1 MSYNYKNKFQNK
13 STLES
18 LISTTNINDDTVSIS
33 NEAKELLEDDKG
45 LILDEE
51 DLFDVTE
58 MLKQLRESS
67 KTSPDDPLIVRLKCM
82 IIAIRIRSGDNVP
95 NKDKRFLLENEPEM
109 YSTAILLRQ
118 KNNNPKKYKS
128 ILEDEKD
135 ESVEESSD
143 AISSVSKSPT
153 EESIS
158 DDNIEVS
165 VEVE

>member
-1 MSYNYKNKFQNK
+1 MSYNYKNKVQNK

-18 LISTTNINDDTVSIS
+18 LISTTNINDYTVSIS

-58 MLKQLRESS
+58 MLKQLSESS